1 MLQLPY
7 NQRGDF
13 MTSTISFIK
22 TTALTTLGLYV
33 LFAGLMA
40 IAAVLSWVTWEF
52 VGEWLGRIGII
63 ARLVV
68 VITGAIAFITGLI
81 RK

>member
-63 ARLVV
+63 ALLV
-68 VITGAIAFITGLI
+68 TAFVLAAHFLW
-81 RK
+81 